1 MEPLIIDP
9 RTVPLGDPDGLQVE
23 RVLPTREVSL
33 IGGWCFLDHFGPD
46 DVEMRVAPH
55 PHTGLQTVS
64 WLFAG
69 EIRHRDTLGS
79 DVVVR
84 PGDVN
89 LMTSGRA
96 ITHTEYSEGAGPL
109 HGVQLWTALPDAHR
123 FDAPRFEHFAPEPV
137 RLGDHE
143 VAVFVGELEGWD
155 SPVRVY
161 SPMVGAEVR
170 FGSAE
175 PLTLETDPTWQYGV
189 LADSGTVLVD
199 GHPVA
204 SGHLAYLPPGR
215 RDLTLAAPD
224 AEGTVVRAILIG
236 GEPLGEEVLMWW
248 TFVGRSHDEIVAWRA
263 ANQAAIGAEQGG
275 EAAMFTPLTVR
286 TDDEPEIPAPPLPPG
301 RLRPRAG
308 NVR

>member
-1 MEPLIIDP
+1 MEPVIIDP
-9 RTVPLGDPDGLQVE
+9 RLVPLNDPDGLQVE

-55 PHTGLQTVS
+55 PHTGLQTVT

-69 EIRHRDTLGS
+69 EIRHRDALGT
-79 DVVVR
+79 DLVVR
-84 PGDVN
+84 PGEVN
-89 LMTSGRA
+89 LMTAGRA

-123 FDAPRFEHFAPEPV
+123 FAAPHFEHFTPEPI

-143 VAVFVGELEGWD
+143 VAVFVGALGGQD
-155 SPVRVY
+155 SPVTVY

-170 FGSAE
+170 FASDE
-175 PLTLETDPTWQYGV
+175 PLEVDAEPTWQYGV

-199 GHPVA
+199 GHEVA
-204 SGHLAYLPPGR
+204 AGHLAYLPPGR
-215 RDLTLAAPD
+215 RSITLRATAHD
-224 AEGTVVRAILIG
+224 GRVVRAILLG
-236 GEPLGEEVLMWW
+236 GQPLGEDILMWW
-248 TFVGRSHDEIVAWRA
+248 NLVGRTHDEIVAWRA
-263 ANQAAIGAEQGG
+263 NWQAAIGLAGDG
-275 EAAMFTPLTVR
+275 DPAMFRPLTPR
-286 TDDEPEIPAPPLPPG
+286 TDDEPEIPAPSLPAG
-301 RLRPRAG
+301 HLLPRAR